1 MLERRGSRDTWRQV
15 KNKWTLTTKN
25 LGAKRLQGTSWK
37 ANTPRPPRPQ
47 KILGVFFRVKSWNF
61 MFLLEYLFCVN
72 ALRVLR
78 LHKLWCAADSSNL
91 TSERPESFWWEYDG
105 LLSRNCVRN
114 ESLRFLKAQL
124 LHPFCEMQRQVGVIL
139 SHFRKCLYRE
149 VFFFWSE
156 AKKAAFLTF
165 FLKTLQF
172 LF

>member
-1 MLERRGSRDTWRQV
+1 
-15 KNKWTLTTKN
+15 
-25 LGAKRLQGTSWK
+25 
-37 ANTPRPPRPQ
+37 
-47 KILGVFFRVKSWNF
+47 
-61 MFLLEYLFCVN
+61 MFLLEYPVWI

-156 AKKAAFLTF
+156 AKKAAFLKF
-165 FLKTLQF
+165 FLKTFTSVSFDLMHRKHFPLWQEDTFFRHFSYNVYKVFTHRFHTSSFFSSEVLQF
-172 LF
+172 HCKFDFWVVKYLVS